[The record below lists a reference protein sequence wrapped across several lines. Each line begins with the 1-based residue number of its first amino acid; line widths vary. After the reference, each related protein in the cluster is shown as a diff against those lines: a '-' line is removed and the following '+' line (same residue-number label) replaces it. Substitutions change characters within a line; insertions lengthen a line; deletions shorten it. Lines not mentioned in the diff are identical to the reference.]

1 MKVVFLSAALFL
13 FNGVLLSQW
22 ANNEDPLAI
31 KELKLTRLQ
40 QKKIKKIN
48 KDATAEIRL
57 LQECNLSNEEITA
70 KVDKVNG
77 TRIKKIRNNLSAEQQ
92 MIWRK
97 KLMEAKPRKGVT
109 GEPYEKTLP

>member
-1 MKVVFLSAALFL
+1 MKIVFLLAALFL

-22 ANNEDPLAI
+22 ADNEDPLAI

-57 LQECNLSNEEITA
+57 LKDCNLSNEEITA

-97 KLMEAKPRKGVT
+97 KLMEAKPRRGVT
-109 GEPYEKTLP
+109 GEPYEKALP